1 MHKRKTTDKNKSLVN
16 VIENGLVDL
25 ANEIKEM
32 SENEIENE
40 KLYEIVHIFERVLYF
55 NDKKPIRQGLKIL
68 TLNQILSRL
77 PIYWDQLKVGNNS
90 EKLIN
95 EIRQILHSLYR
106 SKNLLKQSII
116 IFDQYHLKM
125 EAILIN
131 TENSKTNK
139 PHRFRLSLADKLT
152 LKDRKKNMTL
162 VNLSIYY
169 T

>member
-1 MHKRKTTDKNKSLVN
+1 MTKNQL
-16 VIENGLVDL
+16 G
-25 ANEIKEM
+25 
-32 SENEIENE
+32 
-40 KLYEIVHIFERVLYF
+40 
-55 NDKKPIRQGLKIL
+55 QGLKIL

-95 EIRQILHSLYR
+95 EIRQLLHSLYR

-125 EAILIN
+125 ESILIN

-169 T
+169 TLKNINNIHIITINLKYLLQLGMMNLICLMDHILFHTFKIILNIILKNLKLK

>member
-1 MHKRKTTDKNKSLVN
+1 MTKNQL
-16 VIENGLVDL
+16 G
-25 ANEIKEM
+25 
-32 SENEIENE
+32 
-40 KLYEIVHIFERVLYF
+40 
-55 NDKKPIRQGLKIL
+55 QGLKIL

>member
-77 PIYWDQLKVGNNS
+77 PIY
-90 EKLIN
+90 
-95 EIRQILHSLYR
+95 
-106 SKNLLKQSII
+106 
-116 IFDQYHLKM
+116 
-125 EAILIN
+125 
-131 TENSKTNK
+131 
-139 PHRFRLSLADKLT
+139 
-152 LKDRKKNMTL
+152 
-162 VNLSIYY
+162 
-169 T
+169 